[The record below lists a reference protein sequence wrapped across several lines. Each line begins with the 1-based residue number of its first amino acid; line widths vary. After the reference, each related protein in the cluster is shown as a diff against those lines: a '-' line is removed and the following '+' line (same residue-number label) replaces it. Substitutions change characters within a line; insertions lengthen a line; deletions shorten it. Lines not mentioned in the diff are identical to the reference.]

1 MSKKKQFI
9 DWHNHT
15 ITFVSTIIGI
25 LIAFQLEDWRE
36 SREEQTKINKAE
48 VSLVNEL
55 ERNKIGLETIIKG
68 NKDWLLYAD
77 FIMSHTYDDHLACTQ
92 QELDS
97 AIKVHPTRFSKSTFI
112 KKLDT
117 TTNLYGMSF
126 EVDVP
131 FIFQIE
137 TATWEAVKS
146 SGTLNFIEQN
156 HVFWYVKTYK
166 ELERRL
172 STLDERE
179 LMEKLGNYDSS
190 ITLYNLVT
198 DQTRGYEIKLDY
210 LNRGLTALEKLR
222 EGN

>member
-1 MSKKKQFI
+1 
-9 DWHNHT
+9 
-15 ITFVSTIIGI
+15 
-25 LIAFQLEDWRE
+25 
-36 SREEQTKINKAE
+36 
-48 VSLVNEL
+48 
-55 ERNKIGLETIIKG
+55 
-68 NKDWLLYAD
+68 
-77 FIMSHTYDDHLACTQ
+77 
-92 QELDS
+92 
-97 AIKVHPTRFSKSTFI
+97 
-112 KKLDT
+112 
-117 TTNLYGMSF
+117 MSF

>member
-36 SREEQTKINKAE
+36 NREEQSKINKAE
-48 VSLVNEL
+48 LSLVNEL

-97 AIKVHPTRFSKSTFI
+97 AIKMHPTRFSKSTFI